1 MKSNAV
7 KVNES
12 DNVAIATQL
21 IKKGSLAVVNGEGL
35 FESAEDI
42 EPGHK
47 IALVPIAAGEDVLR
61 YGEPIVRATCDIER
75 GGWVHVH
82 NTQPV
87 AGDLKE

>member
-1 MKSNAV
+1 MKSNAI

-12 DNVAIATQL
+12 DSVAIATQL
-21 IKKGSLAVVNGEGL
+21 IKKGSPAVVNGEKVV
-35 FESAEDI
+35 EAAENI

-61 YGEPIVRATCDIER
+61 YGEPIVRATCDIGR

-87 AGDLKE
+87 AGNLKE